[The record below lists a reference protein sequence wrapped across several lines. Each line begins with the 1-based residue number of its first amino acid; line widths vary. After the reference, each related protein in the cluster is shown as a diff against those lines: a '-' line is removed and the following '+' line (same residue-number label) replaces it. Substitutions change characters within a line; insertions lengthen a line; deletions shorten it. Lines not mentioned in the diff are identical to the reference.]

1 MVGVKFPMTAVY
13 AWIKFLLLALLA
25 CFLMLFGI
33 HLLISAYQLNDP
45 FDFVMTFFASNL
57 IILIGAAFL
66 VGFFFKVVN
75 FYRKSEN
82 DIT

>member
-66 VGFFFKVVN
+66 VGFFCKVINLYKNTEKEV
-75 FYRKSEN
+75 E
-82 DIT
+82 